1 MQLSKAIRKRLEE
14 SPEFSLD
21 TAFEE
26 FQEMMEEYFDHL
38 PSKVGQNK
46 IVGSRK
52 HLEWTFLAS
61 KTGEEAK
68 RRLFRLCLLYMFG
81 YIESVFGSWSLLD
94 VRSLPVHYC
103 KVMTLGD
110 YVATEFVAKAAT

>member
-1 MQLSKAIRKRLEE
+1 
-14 SPEFSLD
+14 
-21 TAFEE
+21 
-26 FQEMMEEYFDHL
+26 
-38 PSKVGQNK
+38 
-46 IVGSRK
+46 
-52 HLEWTFLAS
+52 
-61 KTGEEAK
+61 
-68 RRLFRLCLLYMFG
+68 MFG